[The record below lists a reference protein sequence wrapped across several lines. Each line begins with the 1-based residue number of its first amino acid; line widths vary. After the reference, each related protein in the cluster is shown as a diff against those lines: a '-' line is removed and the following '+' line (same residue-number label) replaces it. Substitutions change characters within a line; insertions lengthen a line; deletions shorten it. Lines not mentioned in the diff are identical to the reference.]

1 MNVRFTLMKSNRW
14 LGLAALAASVQF
26 LSAADIV
33 GKVTLKGTPP
43 AERVTPMA
51 DGFCGPGSK
60 GTQMKGRI
68 FRAAADGGLGDV
80 IVHIKGAPAAPPAEG
95 QSPVLDQKDCVYEPY
110 MVALHVNQQLTV
122 KNSDPVLHNVHTRP
136 TVQGNK
142 EENLAQMPKGKDLVF
157 KFAKPEQFMRVECNV
172 HPWMVSYISIFEHPY
187 FAITKDDGTFV
198 IKNVPKGDYT
208 VEVVHRRA
216 GKAEQKVS
224 VADANA
230 TANFTL
236 EVPAAK

>member
-1 MNVRFTLMKSNRW
+1 MKSNRW
-14 LGLAALAASVQF
+14 LSLAVLAASVQF

-33 GKVTLKGTPP
+33 GKVTLKGNPP
-43 AERVTPMA
+43 PERELPVS

-60 GTQMKGRI
+60 ATKVKGRV

-80 IVHIKGAPAAPPAEG
+80 VVYLKNAPAAAPAAEAKG
-95 QSPVLDQKDCVYEPY
+95 PILDQKDCIYEPY
-110 MVALHVNQQLTV
+110 MVALHINQQLTV

-136 TVQGNK
+136 TVPGNK
-142 EENLAQMPKGKDLVF
+142 EENLAQMPKGKDLMF
-157 KFAKPEQFMRVECNV
+157 KFNKPEQFMRVECNV
-172 HPWMVSYISIFEHPY
+172 HPWMVSYLSIFEHPY

-208 VEVVHRRA
+208 VEVAHRRA

-236 EVPAAK
+236 EVPK

>member
-1 MNVRFTLMKSNRW
+1 MKSNRW

-43 AERVTPMA
+43 PEKQLPVS
-51 DGFCGPGSK
+51 DGFCGPGTK
-60 GTQMKGRI
+60 ATAMKGRV

-80 IVHIKGAPAAPPAEG
+80 VVYLKNAPAAAGAPAG
-95 QSPVLDQKDCVYEPY
+95 SPILDQKGCIYEPY
-110 MVALHVNQQLTV
+110 MVALQVNQPLTV

-136 TVQGNK
+136 TVPGNK
-142 EENLAQMPKGKDLVF
+142 EENLAQMPNGKDLTF
-157 KFAKPEQFMRVECNV
+157 KFPKAEQFMRVECNV
-172 HPWMVSYISIFEHPY
+172 HPWMVSYVSVFEHPY
-187 FAITKDDGTFV
+187 FAVTKDDGTFV

-208 VEVVHRRA
+208 VEVAHRRA
-216 GKAEQKVS
+216 GKKEAKVS

-230 TANFTL
+230 TANFDL
-236 EVPAAK
+236 EVPKQ